1 MAKNQLLKAILTCT
15 FISLIVGLY
24 STCLVLS
31 QNQENKGMGILVV
44 FCLVE
49 TLGLK
54 ETVVSS
60 CCLLHLTRQSCFLE
74 DDSYPYD
81 AGISL
86 PAVSY
91 RTDLQLHYILVLPKV
106 VRKVITNF
114 YLRYLVLIFF
124 SNVDSQELWIVIHIS
139 WFFNICLKESCF
151 PDCCKVYLIIW
162 HIQ

>member
-1 MAKNQLLKAILTCT
+1 
-15 FISLIVGLY
+15 
-24 STCLVLS
+24 
-31 QNQENKGMGILVV
+31 MGILVV

-60 CCLLHLTRQSCFLE
+60 CCLLHLTSQSCFLE

-81 AGISL
+81 PGISL

-124 SNVDSQELWIVIHIS
+124 PMLILRNCELLYILADFLIFVWKNLVSRLLQSLPDYLAHSVTTIICINKFFFDMSRAMKLIKTLWI
-139 WFFNICLKESCF
+139 
-151 PDCCKVYLIIW
+151 
-162 HIQ
+162 